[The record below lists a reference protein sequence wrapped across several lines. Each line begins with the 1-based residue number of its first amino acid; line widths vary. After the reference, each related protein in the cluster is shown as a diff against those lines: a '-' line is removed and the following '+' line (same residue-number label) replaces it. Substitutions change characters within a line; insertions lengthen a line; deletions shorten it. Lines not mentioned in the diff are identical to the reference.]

1 MINKDLQKRNYVI
14 IFLIF
19 SYSFLTGV
27 FLTNIYNNFIVYIF
41 LLIILISIQ
50 LIFYFKEIINL
61 IFIWLIWFL
70 IWIFLSIYNL
80 NSINIKED
88 FLIKQTNN
96 FTKKID
102 IKWKVKYNYSQ
113 DENLSSYLISIIDLN
128 WNKINFD
135 INLIIKVNKKSFLQ
149 TWDIV
154 AFNSKIIKPENIDNF
169 EYDKYLLLKNVY
181 GTSYVYNFILVWN
194 EIWIYDKFIVYIKTN
209 FLNIINSIYP
219 KDTAPFLWWIL
230 IWTRSELSK
239 ELKNNFNRSW
249 LTHIV
254 AVSGFNITIII
265 TFFTFLLK
273 YFPYQLR
280 IIFITCFVIIFTS
293 IVWDQIS
300 VIRASIMWLIA
311 YYFLN
316 FGKKVN
322 SFNFLVLLVIIFT
335 LINPL
340 TLNYDISFHLSF
352 LAVLWI
358 LYTQDFFKKIFY
370 FITDKFS
377 IKEALIMTFSALS
390 FTLPIV
396 ITNFW
401 LLSIISPLTN
411 LLVTPFI
418 PLIMLFWI
426 ISVVCYLI
434 YPIIWI
440 LVWFLA
446 WICTKYVLLIINYFW
461 SLSFSVI
468 SIDLWVYK
476 YIAEMIYF
484 IILIFLILFFKDTK
498 K

>member
-1 MINKDLQKRNYVI
+1 M
-14 IFLIF
+14 
-19 SYSFLTGV
+19 
-27 FLTNIYNNFIVYIF
+27 
-41 LLIILISIQ
+41 
-50 LIFYFKEIINL
+50 
-61 IFIWLIWFL
+61 
-70 IWIFLSIYNL
+70 
-80 NSINIKED
+80 
-88 FLIKQTNN
+88 
-96 FTKKID
+96 
-102 IKWKVKYNYSQ
+102 
-113 DENLSSYLISIIDLN
+113 
-128 WNKINFD
+128 
-135 INLIIKVNKKSFLQ
+135 
-149 TWDIV
+149 
-154 AFNSKIIKPENIDNF
+154 
-169 EYDKYLLLKNVY
+169 
-181 GTSYVYNFILVWN
+181 
-194 EIWIYDKFIVYIKTN
+194 
-209 FLNIINSIYP
+209 
-219 KDTAPFLWWIL
+219 WWIL

>member
-181 GTSYVYNFILVWN
+181 GTSYVYNFILV
-194 EIWIYDKFIVYIKTN
+194 
-209 FLNIINSIYP
+209 
-219 KDTAPFLWWIL
+219 
-230 IWTRSELSK
+230 
-239 ELKNNFNRSW
+239 
-249 LTHIV
+249 
-254 AVSGFNITIII
+254 
-265 TFFTFLLK
+265 
-273 YFPYQLR
+273 
-280 IIFITCFVIIFTS
+280 
-293 IVWDQIS
+293 
-300 VIRASIMWLIA
+300 
-311 YYFLN
+311 
-316 FGKKVN
+316 
-322 SFNFLVLLVIIFT
+322 
-335 LINPL
+335 
-340 TLNYDISFHLSF
+340 
-352 LAVLWI
+352 
-358 LYTQDFFKKIFY
+358 
-370 FITDKFS
+370 
-377 IKEALIMTFSALS
+377 
-390 FTLPIV
+390 
-396 ITNFW
+396 
-401 LLSIISPLTN
+401 
-411 LLVTPFI
+411 
-418 PLIMLFWI
+418 
-426 ISVVCYLI
+426 
-434 YPIIWI
+434 
-440 LVWFLA
+440 
-446 WICTKYVLLIINYFW
+446 
-461 SLSFSVI
+461 
-468 SIDLWVYK
+468 
-476 YIAEMIYF
+476 
-484 IILIFLILFFKDTK
+484 
-498 K
+498 